1 MERILSFTQVRGQF
15 EHYLGRLR
23 GNARQ
28 RNSALA
34 ELRVAFFFSRNG
46 FRVVEWELMGANKR
60 QGEFAIKTRLG
71 KLFVSIFLRR
81 DGYCRDPLK
90 KVKMEEKSPDLRQI
104 TRILFCRGNAKERSG
119 RTSW

>member
-1 MERILSFTQVRGQF
+1 MAQDAILKAIEETRV

-28 RNSALA
+28 RISALA

-71 KLFVSIFLRR
+71 KLFVSIRR
-81 DGYCRDPLK
+81 SLY
-90 KVKMEEKSPDLRQI
+90 
-104 TRILFCRGNAKERSG
+104 
-119 RTSW
+119 

>member
-1 MERILSFTQVRGQF
+1 
-15 EHYLGRLR
+15 
-23 GNARQ
+23 
-28 RNSALA
+28 
-34 ELRVAFFFSRNG
+34 
-46 FRVVEWELMGANKR
+46 MGANKR

-71 KLFVSIFLRR
+71 KLFVSIFLQR